1 VAFGGIFVVLGK
13 TGGGASQRNSFMDQS
28 LKLNARER
36 KLASDRLRDSI
47 VAAVDAAIPSDAP
60 FHHLVLN
67 RVFPEDIY
75 AAILA
80 NMPDGVGLSADARPQ
95 QGA

>member
-1 VAFGGIFVVLGK
+1 
-13 TGGGASQRNSFMDQS
+13 MDQS
-28 LKLNARER
+28 LKLNAGDR
-36 KLASDRLRDSI
+36 KLASDRLGDFI

-80 NMPDGVGLSADARPQ
+80 NMPDGSDYRPMHGRSKGHDLAD
-95 QGA
+95 GTHTG